1 MSLKK
6 IELET
11 NVELKDYTTIRI
23 GGRAKFFFLANTPEE
38 LCRLLSEF
46 GPGVYILGGGSNI
59 LVSDSPIE
67 KPVIKLGAGF
77 DYIEER
83 EGRLVVG
90 AATTLASLLNYC
102 LKHDLGGLENLAGI
116 PATLGG
122 LLKLNASAYDRQI
135 STLVGE
141 VALSDRWGNI
151 QELRRKDLVFGYR
164 TSSIGERI
172 VLWASLILP
181 QSREVKERL
190 KTFFGRRLKSQDLS
204 FPNCGCIFKN
214 PEKKSAGFL
223 IDSCGLK
230 GMEKGGARISPK
242 HANFIVNTGSAKYND
257 VAYLID
263 KIKDVVY
270 KKHSIILEEEI
281 IRWA

>member
-1 MSLKK
+1 MSLKR

-11 NVELKDYTTIRI
+11 NVELRNYTTIRI
-23 GGRAKFFFLANTPEE
+23 GGKAKFFFLANSPEE
-38 LCRLLSEF
+38 LCRILSDF
-46 GPGVYILGGGSNI
+46 GPAGYILGRGSNL

-67 KPVIKLGAGF
+67 QPVIKLGDGF

-83 EGRLVVG
+83 NGRLIVG
-90 AATTLASLLNYC
+90 AATTLASLLKYC
-102 LKHDLGGLENLAGI
+102 LRHNLGGLENLAGI

-122 LLKLNASAYDRQI
+122 LLKLNASAYERQI
-135 STLVGE
+135 SSLIGE
-141 VALSDRWGNI
+141 VCLSDRWGNI
-151 QELRRKDLVFGYR
+151 QELKRKDLVFGYR
-164 TSSIGERI
+164 FSSIGERI
-172 VLWASLILP
+172 VLWASLNLAD
-181 QSREVKERL
+181 SREVKERL
-190 KTFFGRRLKSQDLS
+190 KAFFGRRLKSQDFS
-204 FPNCGCIFKN
+204 YPSCGCIFKN

-230 GMEKGGARISPK
+230 GMSKGGARVSSK
-242 HANFIVNTGSAKYND
+242 HANFIVNTGSAKYSD
-257 VAYLID
+257 VDYLID